1 MKEQK
6 RVYLAFWSNWL
17 PIWDLLFF
25 NDDENLEEKG
35 LIKKLPKEFFAE
47 FKSIEEPKKGVK
59 RMEPGAQTNGK
70 EEKAT
75 LKKINKKYFFI
86 CEKK

>member
-47 FKSIEEPKKGVK
+47 FKSIEEPKRVSRGWSQV
-59 RMEPGAQTNGK
+59 
-70 EEKAT
+70 
-75 LKKINKKYFFI
+75 LKLM
-86 CEKK
+86 EKKRKQPSKR